1 MIPAMNIIAWA
12 NVAPW
17 AEQRQI
23 EQDLLISRAIVELF
37 ADDFLQEELL
47 FRGGTAL
54 NKLHFPA
61 PRRFGLTRI
70 TTG

>member
-37 ADDFLQEELL
+37 APAE
-47 FRGGTAL
+47 GGL
-54 NKLHFPA
+54 NNHDSRP
-61 PRRFGLTRI
+61 PGLYQS
-70 TTG
+70 